1 MDEYF
6 TRLQGGDTD
15 AFEYIYAELKDPV
28 YTIAYRIVQSREL
41 AEDVAQDVFVKLFDL
56 PEGLAVKYPRAWI
69 FQMTHNAAIDALRRE
84 KPTEDIDELSQS
96 LPAGDIE
103 GRLDME
109 KALAALPRVERE
121 IVSLHLNAELT
132 FSEIADITGLTLSSV
147 YRRYRKSL
155 KILKKLL
162 EVSL

>member
-1 MDEYF
+1 MEEYF
-6 TRLQGGDTD
+6 SKLQTGDAD
-15 AFEYIYAELKDPV
+15 AFEYIYNELKNPV

-41 AEDVAQDVFVKLFDL
+41 AEDVTQDVFMKLFAIPQD
-56 PEGLAVKYPRAWI
+56 LAVKYPRAWV

-84 KPTEDIDELSQS
+84 KPSEDIDGISQC
-96 LPAGDIE
+96 AAERDIAQQ
-103 GRLDME
+103 LDIE
-109 KALAALPRVERE
+109 KALAALPQTERE

-132 FSEIADITGLTLSSV
+132 FSEIADVTGLTLSSV
-147 YRRYRKSL
+147 YRRYRKAL